1 MHSFVLYNDRIIGA
15 GDKVL
20 SPGQVGLLAGWGV
33 FTTLRIYEGVPFEFE
48 RHWARMSKDAK
59 LLRVPF
65 TQDREATR
73 RLLVELVRA
82 NQAENAAARLCVVR
96 NQGGIWQGPGISSAA
111 DLIALTSDL
120 KPWGPSMRL
129 TVAPQARHA
138 ASTFAGAKIL
148 SWANNLT
155 LVEDA
160 QSRGFDE
167 VILLNERDEVSECT
181 SCNIFAVKDGQAF
194 TPPLSSGC
202 LPGITRLVLLEEIG
216 EAGERVLRLDDLL
229 GADEVFVTSTTREL
243 LPISEIDGRPLPL
256 GGPVRARLQ
265 QAFSDYVRR
274 YVGWVA
280 GAGARHQ

>member
-1 MHSFVLYNDRIIGA
+1 MHSFVLYNDRIVPA
-15 GDKVL
+15 AEKVL

-33 FTTLRIYEGVPFEFE
+33 FTTLRIYDGVPFEFE
-48 RHWARMSKDAK
+48 RHWARMSKDAR
-59 LLRVPF
+59 LLRVPL
-65 TQDREATR
+65 TQDLEQTR
-73 RLLVELVRA
+73 CQLVDLVRA
-82 NQAENAAARLCVVR
+82 NHAENAAARMCIVR
-96 NQGGIWQGPGISSAA
+96 NHGGIWEGPGIASAS

-181 SCNIFAVKDGQAF
+181 SCNLFAVQGGKAY
-194 TPPLSSGC
+194 TPPLNSGC
-202 LPGITRLVLLEEIG
+202 LPGITRNVLLEEIG
-216 EAGERVLRLDDLL
+216 GVEERTLRLDDVFH
-229 GADEVFVTSTTREL
+229 ADEVFVTSTTREL
-243 LPISEIDGRPLPL
+243 LAISEIDGRPLPT
-256 GGPVRARLQ
+256 GGEVRARLQ
-265 QAFSDYVRR
+265 QAFTDYVRR
-274 YVGWVA
+274 YVSKFA
-280 GAGARHQ
+280 ALAPQPS